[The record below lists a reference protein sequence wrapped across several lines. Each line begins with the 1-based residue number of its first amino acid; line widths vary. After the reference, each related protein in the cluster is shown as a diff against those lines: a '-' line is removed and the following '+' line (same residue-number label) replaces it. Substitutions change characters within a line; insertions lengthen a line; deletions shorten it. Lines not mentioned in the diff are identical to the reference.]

1 MVGINSH
8 FREDGKEEEVG
19 INSHFQYVIDTDDL
33 IESME
38 NRAIK
43 KIFANDGEAYFRNL
57 EKKTALWLESSVDN
71 TIISTGGGFY
81 RQENLKNI
89 GTVIYLKSSFDGIL
103 KRIKKAPNAKN
114 KLKKRPL
121 LQNKKEAM
129 KLYDTR
135 VKEYERVADIIV
147 DVENRDLE
155 TYSKRDFRTDK
166 MKIIYTKDKEF
177 KTEFENILKRAKSD
191 IKGVS
196 KIVENI
202 IDEIVEDGNEALKR
216 HIEKFDKWI
225 VKSDDELLISQDS
238 MKKAYETL
246 DESLKKSLHIAY
258 ERIKAYHEKQLP
270 KSWIDFE
277 ENGTILG
284 QKVTAVD
291 RAGLYIPGG
300 KAAYPSSLLMNA
312 IPAKVAGVKEI
323 VVCTP
328 TPNNEVNELL
338 LAACHLCG
346 VSKVYKVGGAS
357 AIAAMAYGTKQFL
370 K

>member
-1 MVGINSH
+1 MKKNNIILIGFMGVGKGTVARAMVKEVEMVGLKSH
-8 FREDGKEEEVG
+8 FQMGGKEDVCGNGTLVPYKNKAGTEVPVPNDGKEEVG

-43 KIFANDGEAYFRNL
+43 KIFAVEGEAYFRNL

-81 RQENLKNI
+81 RQETLKNI

-155 TYSKRDFRTDK
+155 F
-166 MKIIYTKDKEF
+166 
-177 KTEFENILKRAKSD
+177 
-191 IKGVS
+191 
-196 KIVENI
+196 
-202 IDEIVEDGNEALKR
+202 
-216 HIEKFDKWI
+216 I
-225 VKSDDELLISQDS
+225 VKE
-238 MKKAYETL
+238 
-246 DESLKKSLHIAY
+246 
-258 ERIKAYHEKQLP
+258 
-270 KSWIDFE
+270 
-277 ENGTILG
+277 ILG
-284 QKVTAVD
+284 QIK
-291 RAGLYIPGG
+291 
-300 KAAYPSSLLMNA
+300 
-312 IPAKVAGVKEI
+312 
-323 VVCTP
+323 
-328 TPNNEVNELL
+328 
-338 LAACHLCG
+338 
-346 VSKVYKVGGAS
+346 
-357 AIAAMAYGTKQFL
+357 
-370 K
+370 

>member
-1 MVGINSH
+1 MKKNNIILIGFMGAGKGTVARAMVKEVEMVGLKSH
-8 FREDGKEEEVG
+8 FRMGGKEEVCGNGTLVPYKNKAGTEVPVPNDGKEEVG

-43 KIFANDGEAYFRNL
+43 KIFAVEGEAYFRNL
-57 EKKTALWLESSVDN
+57 EKKTALWLENSVDN

-155 TYSKRDFRTDK
+155 F
-166 MKIIYTKDKEF
+166 
-177 KTEFENILKRAKSD
+177 
-191 IKGVS
+191 
-196 KIVENI
+196 
-202 IDEIVEDGNEALKR
+202 
-216 HIEKFDKWI
+216 I
-225 VKSDDELLISQDS
+225 VKE
-238 MKKAYETL
+238 
-246 DESLKKSLHIAY
+246 
-258 ERIKAYHEKQLP
+258 
-270 KSWIDFE
+270 
-277 ENGTILG
+277 ILG
-284 QKVTAVD
+284 QIK
-291 RAGLYIPGG
+291 
-300 KAAYPSSLLMNA
+300 
-312 IPAKVAGVKEI
+312 
-323 VVCTP
+323 
-328 TPNNEVNELL
+328 
-338 LAACHLCG
+338 
-346 VSKVYKVGGAS
+346 
-357 AIAAMAYGTKQFL
+357 
-370 K
+370 

>member
-1 MVGINSH
+1 MKKNNIILIGFMGVGKGTVARAMVKEVQEVGLASH
-8 FREDGKEEEVG
+8 FQMGGKEEVCGNGTLVPYKNKAGTEVPVPNEGNKHAG

-43 KIFANDGEAYFRNL
+43 KIFAVDGEAYFRNL

-147 DVENRDLE
+147 DVENRDL
-155 TYSKRDFRTDK
+155 K
-166 MKIIYTKDKEF
+166 
-177 KTEFENILKRAKSD
+177 L
-191 IKGVS
+191 
-196 KIVENI
+196 
-202 IDEIVEDGNEALKR
+202 
-216 HIEKFDKWI
+216 I
-225 VKSDDELLISQDS
+225 VKE
-238 MKKAYETL
+238 
-246 DESLKKSLHIAY
+246 
-258 ERIKAYHEKQLP
+258 
-270 KSWIDFE
+270 
-277 ENGTILG
+277 ILG
-284 QKVTAVD
+284 QIK
-291 RAGLYIPGG
+291 
-300 KAAYPSSLLMNA
+300 
-312 IPAKVAGVKEI
+312 
-323 VVCTP
+323 
-328 TPNNEVNELL
+328 
-338 LAACHLCG
+338 
-346 VSKVYKVGGAS
+346 
-357 AIAAMAYGTKQFL
+357 
-370 K
+370 